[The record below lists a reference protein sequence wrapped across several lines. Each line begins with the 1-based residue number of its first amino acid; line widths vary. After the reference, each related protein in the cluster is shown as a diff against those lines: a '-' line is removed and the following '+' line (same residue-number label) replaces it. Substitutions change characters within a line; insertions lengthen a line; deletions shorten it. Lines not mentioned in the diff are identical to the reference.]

1 MTIVNKYDVDID
13 SRVVK
18 RLSLGEGRLASKET
32 DVGSI
37 PLRLF
42 SFFKKL
48 LLRTLR
54 GDFAPHKK

>member
-54 GDFAPHKK
+54 DDFAPHKK